1 MDTGWSVKEY
11 RSDMGG
17 RIMGTVTTVLV
28 MISVIGLVLLILA
41 GIAISTVIQVKVKGK
56 GKGIR
61 TPCDPN
67 ELVLSIEQ
75 GIPWLLNRPLN
86 APIVKVRV
94 YDLNACRGTW
104 IEERG
109 VPGEDDHGKYIE
121 VCWGK
126 EMLRYRLINSGI
138 RL

>member
-28 MISVIGLVLLILA
+28 MISVIGLVLLILS
-41 GIAISTVIQVKVKGK
+41 GIAISTVIQVKGK

-86 APIVKVRV
+86 APVVKVRV

>member
-17 RIMGTVTTVLV
+17 RIMGTVTIVLV
-28 MISVIGLVLLILA
+28 MISVIGLVLLILS
-41 GIAISTVIQVKVKGK
+41 GIAISTVIQVK

-126 EMLRYRLINSGI
+126 EML
-138 RL
+138 

>member
-41 GIAISTVIQVKVKGK
+41 GIAISTVIQVK